1 MNSVQDNLVVSME
14 YTLRLADDEVIDS
27 SEGREPLSF
36 IQGMGHVIP
45 GLERALEGMT
55 VGAEKDVVVGPE
67 DGYGERNPDL
77 VEVLPRSIFP
87 AEVALGEAYHMHT
100 EAGASMMVYVEE
112 VADETVTVNLNHPL
126 AGETLYFHVKIAGL
140 REATEEELAQGLRAS
155 CSCGREDCGDQDCGD
170 EGCGCGGCGGC
181 H

>member
-1 MNSVQDNLVVSME
+1 MHSVQDNIVVSME
-14 YTLRLADDEVIDS
+14 YTLRLADEQIIDS

-36 IQGMGHVIP
+36 IQGRGQIIP

-55 VGAEKDVVVGPE
+55 VGEEKDVVVAPE

-77 VEVLPRSIFP
+77 VEMLPRSIFP
-87 AEVALGEAYHMHT
+87 AEVEVGEAYHMHT
-100 EAGASMMVYVEE
+100 ESGASVMVYVEE

-140 REATEEELAQGLRAS
+140 RQATEEELAAGMGG
-155 CSCGREDCGDQDCGD
+155 CSCGCEDCGDEDCGD
-170 EGCGCGGCGGC
+170 DGCGCGACG

>member
-1 MNSVQDNLVVSME
+1 MNSVQDNVVVSLE
-14 YTLRLADDEVIDS
+14 YTLRLADNEIVDS

-55 VGAEKDVVVGPE
+55 IGDEKDIVVAPE

-87 AEVALGEAYHMHT
+87 AEVEIGEAYHMHT
-100 EAGASMMVYVEE
+100 ESGASVLVYVEE
-112 VADETVTVNLNHPL
+112 VGEETVSVNLNHPL
-126 AGETLYFHVKIAGL
+126 AGETLYFHVKVAGL
-140 REATEEELAQGLRAS
+140 REATDQELAEGLEGS
-155 CSCGREDCGDQDCGD
+155 CSCGCGGCDDDDCDD
-170 EGCGCGGCGGC
+170 EGCGCGSCGC